1 MKHISEKIVFVAL
14 ALVIFLAPASAF
26 AAVKDSDADGL
37 SDDGE
42 ISVYLTDPNVY
53 DTDGDRVGDGEE
65 VLDGTNPL
73 DPESSRLAALSGES
87 FGIFGDPDKFAW
99 YFARATGILSFVLLT
114 IVVIHGL
121 IISSRAFIRRY
132 PPAIALETHRFLSWA
147 ALGTVI
153 LHASSFFF
161 DDFLRISVPEMLI
174 PFLLERDFRTV
185 LGFDI
190 GKTTGVGIIAF
201 YLILILIFT
210 SEFRSKMSTR
220 VWRTIHYSSFVAY
233 PLFLLHGI
241 LSGTDSR
248 EWWMQTMYIVSG
260 TIVSTLILIR
270 IVFRNILPKIRAW
283 KASGKTAAGGG
294 EPPSAGPSGNRVA

>member
-1 MKHISEKIVFVAL
+1 MKHIYEKIVFVAL
-14 ALVIFLAPASAF
+14 ALVIFLAPESVF
-26 AAVKDSDADGL
+26 AAVKDSDVDGL

-42 ISVYLTDPNVY
+42 ISIYLTDPNVY

-73 DPESSRLAALSGES
+73 DSENSRLAAISGES

-99 YFARATGILSFVLLT
+99 YFARATGILSFILLS

-132 PPAIALETHRFLSWA
+132 PPAIALETHRFLSWV

-153 LHASSFFF
+153 LHFSSFFF

-190 GKTTGVGIIAF
+190 GKTTGIGIIAF

-248 EWWMQTMYIVSG
+248 EWWMQAIYIVSG
-260 TIVSTLILIR
+260 TAVSTLILIR
-270 IVFRNILPKIRAW
+270 IVFRNIMPKIRARQVSRD
-283 KASGKTAAGGG
+283 ALADAGESSPDGS
-294 EPPSAGPSGNRVA
+294 EKKI